1 MYTLDRNMVVAA
13 YRAKYPDDLDPKEN
27 TLLFYDQ
34 SLREAYEAEIV
45 KQAGKAGVPLTRFTR
60 SVLSL
65 YASLSPAKMPAT
77 RVKHALKYFD
87 AVRPQ
92 APVPEWPSPPP
103 VADEPEDDD
112 DS

>member
-1 MYTLDRNMVVAA
+1 MYTLDRNTVVAA

-27 TLLFYDQ
+27 TLLFYDR
-34 SLREAYEAEIV
+34 SLRDAYEAEIT
-45 KQAGKAGVPLTRFTR
+45 KQAEEAGVPLTPFTR

-65 YASLSPAKMPAT
+65 YASLSPAKLPAT

-92 APVPEWPSPPP
+92 SPTPEEWPIRPP

-112 DS
+112 S